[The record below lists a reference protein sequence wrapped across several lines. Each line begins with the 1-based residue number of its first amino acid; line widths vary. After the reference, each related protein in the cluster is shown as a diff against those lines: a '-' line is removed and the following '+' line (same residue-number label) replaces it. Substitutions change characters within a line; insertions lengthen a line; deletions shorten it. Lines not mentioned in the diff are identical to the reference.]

1 MKQLSNFILEQKIDK
16 EDKQKAISFVKEYF
30 DKFDKDSKN
39 FLKNK
44 FDDNEFT
51 FRWSLGTLLQ
61 SLSDKE
67 CNHVCRLLNSI
78 NNKYKTDNYLPRMA
92 SSSVVKYTS
101 YNIIK
106 KNINKYLGAYK
117 INIFSKEQYPTLL
130 RIPSYSDYV
139 YITNLDKYHTENQL
153 KDSACIELFDFTTD
167 ENPLVKNEIEHI
179 TIRFFLWNNYCPI
192 IRIDFLDKINEG
204 LKIKSD
210 TKINSEDPLT
220 IKNKF
225 IIAMPKWFSGGQPI
239 KL

>member
-30 DKFDKDSKN
+30 DKFDNDSKN

-51 FRWSLGTLLQ
+51 FGWSLGSLIYT
-61 SLSDKE
+61 LSDKE
-67 CNHVCRLLNSI
+67 SNHIYRLLNSI
-78 NNKYKTDNYLPRMA
+78 NTKYKTNNYLPKMA
-92 SSSVVKYTS
+92 SASVVKYTS

-179 TIRFFLWNNYCPI
+179 TIRFCDLSSACLICSGRLPALSSSI
-192 IRIDFLDKINEG
+192 S
-204 LKIKSD
+204 LKTGRSSCGISVRLLKD
-210 TKINSEDPLT
+210 AGK
-220 IKNKF
+220 
-225 IIAMPKWFSGGQPI
+225 
-239 KL
+239 

>member
-30 DKFDKDSKN
+30 DKFDNDSKN

-44 FDDNEFT
+44 FNDNEFT
-51 FRWSLGTLLQ
+51 FDWSLGTLLQ

-92 SSSVVKYTS
+92 SSSVIKYAS

-117 INIFSKEQYPTLL
+117 ITINNREQYPSLL
-130 RIPSYSDYV
+130 YISSYSDYV

-153 KDSACIELFDFTTD
+153 KDPACIELFDFTTD
-167 ENPLVKNEIEHI
+167 ENPLVKNEIGNI
-179 TIRFFLWNNYCPI
+179 TIKFFLWNDYCPI

-204 LKIKSD
+204 LKIKGN
-210 TKINSEDPLT
+210 TKINSENPLT

-225 IIAMPKWFSGGQPI
+225 IIAMPKWFSNGQPI

>member
-30 DKFDKDSKN
+30 DKFDNDSKN

-44 FDDNEFT
+44 FNDNEFI
-51 FRWSLGTLLQ
+51 FSWSLGSLIYTL
-61 SLSDKE
+61 SNKE
-67 CNHVCRLLNSI
+67 SNHIYKLLNSI
-78 NNKYKTDNYLPRMA
+78 NNKYKTDNYLPKLA
-92 SSSVVKYTS
+92 TFSDVKYSS

-106 KNINKYLGAYK
+106 KTINKYLGAYK
-117 INIFSKEQYPTLL
+117 TRINNRERYPSLL
-130 RIPSYSDYV
+130 NIPSYSNYV
-139 YITNLDKYHTENQL
+139 YITNLDKYYTENQL
-153 KDSACIELFDFTTD
+153 KDPACIELFDFTVD

-179 TIRFFLWNNYCPI
+179 TIKFFLWNDYCPI

-204 LKIKSD
+204 LKIKSN
-210 TKINSEDPLT
+210 TKINSENPLT

-225 IIAMPKWFSGGQPI
+225 IIAMPRWFSDGQPI